1 MPKST
6 KLPEVNSGSIKATL
20 LSVQCSKIISILL
33 SINDAKIG
41 LVLPLVISTSQSYPF
56 SRIYEA
62 IAECM
67 LALSQSND
75 PILTEQALAEKDC
88 KLYKNDTDKTRNN
101 FLINFIISHLI
112 IENLYLSF
120 KIFKDFFKIV
130 SDSK

>member
-1 MPKST
+1 MIPRST

-41 LVLPLVISTSQSYPF
+41 LVLPLIISTSQSYPF

-62 IAECM
+62 ITECM

-75 PILTEQALAEKDC
+75 PILT
-88 KLYKNDTDKTRNN
+88 
-101 FLINFIISHLI
+101 
-112 IENLYLSF
+112 
-120 KIFKDFFKIV
+120 
-130 SDSK
+130 

>member
-33 SINDAKIG
+33 SINNAKIG
-41 LVLPLVISTSQSYPF
+41 LVLPLVTLVSQPYPF
-56 SRIYEA
+56 SRMSDA
-62 IAECM
+62 IAEWM

-88 KLYKNDTDKTRNN
+88 KLNKDNIDKTRNN
-101 FLINFIISHLI
+101 FLINL
-112 IENLYLSF
+112 NLVYF
-120 KIFKDFFKIV
+120 
-130 SDSK
+130 